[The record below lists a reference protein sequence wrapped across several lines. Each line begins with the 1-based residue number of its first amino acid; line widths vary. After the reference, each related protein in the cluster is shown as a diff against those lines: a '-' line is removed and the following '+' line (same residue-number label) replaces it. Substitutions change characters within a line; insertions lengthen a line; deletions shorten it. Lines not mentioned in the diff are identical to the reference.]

1 MNFSTTKGDLGK
13 KLDYHF
19 VSSTQ
24 RLPEEKWIH
33 QSHFK
38 LVVSTGTRYQQ
49 KQCPLKLMVMKDTW
63 GKVNIMINKELIRLL
78 TTNVKEQQNT
88 NFELCS
94 AKEESLKV
102 PPIVETL

>member
-1 MNFSTTKGDLGK
+1 
-13 KLDYHF
+13 
-19 VSSTQ
+19 
-24 RLPEEKWIH
+24 
-33 QSHFK
+33 
-38 LVVSTGTRYQQ
+38 
-49 KQCPLKLMVMKDTW
+49 MVMKDTW